1 MTNRLTTMT
10 HSLLNTLLRFTVV
23 SVFAITCNSAA
34 FAQFQTGEVSGFVS
48 DQHGA
53 TVPGAVVKVMNTET
67 QTQHQ
72 ALTDETGYYIF
83 PNLMPGKYEISIE
96 MPHFQKVQ
104 QSGVNVD
111 AHAKVRID
119 ATLEPKG
126 VTETVTVAVSH
137 TDVQR
142 DSAVRAKT
150 IERRD
155 TQDLALNGR
164 NPVNFVLLTPG
175 VRGGPFNS
183 FSPDD
188 LGAIGFSI
196 NGSRLEENLITIDGG
211 IAIRTRA
218 SGAIIGIPA
227 VDAIQEMEIF
237 TSNYLPEYGR
247 SSGGQVRF
255 ITRSGTQDFHGS
267 VFEFFRNS
275 ALDANSWGRNA
286 SNNPD
291 IARKPAPFTFNQF
304 GYDVGGPVYLPR
316 RARQARHKMFF
327 FWAQEWIVWRRFDT
341 SIQTVPTMK
350 MRQGDFSELLSPNN
364 AFFGRPVFIRD
375 PAKLGACN
383 NTDQTACF
391 PGNVI
396 PSERLSPNGIA
407 LLRTFPLATPGFQRG
422 AANYISQSPN
432 PRDTRKDTLR
442 IDYFLGNNHQLSFRG
457 SLFNWDSV
465 DAFRGAFPL
474 ARTDWRRPNRSAALS
489 WTSQASP
496 GLVNELTFAAAVDR
510 VFINVFNNGQYQR
523 EQYGINYP
531 YLFPG
536 KEIDDKIPTVTISN
550 FSTIDGGPY
559 PSSSTGPIWTLSN
572 NVTKL
577 IGQHSVKGG
586 VFIEY
591 SGENDFDQINVQP
604 VPGGTNNQNGR
615 FEFTDTRSAGTG
627 LAVAN
632 AALGLF
638 TNYGEI
644 GQRAYTPWRAWS
656 TDLFVQDTWRARSNL
671 TLEYGTR
678 YSYWQPWHS
687 LWGNIAMFDPAF
699 YDPSQAAVIDPAGGF
714 LVNPTFGSRFNGL
727 VLPGHEWP
735 QAAIGRVEA
744 ASDPRF
750 QTLFHGLPEGLSKT
764 HKNVFEPRAGLAY
777 SFGEN
782 KNTVLRVAAGIFHN
796 RVTVNDSTLLGGN
809 APIQFMTGVT
819 NGLADAP
826 AGATMMTFPLVV
838 TMQDREFKHP
848 TSYQYNLTFQRELP
862 FRTTIDIAYVGRV
875 GLYLQRER
883 NINQLLPG
891 TRQNNPGVNPDA
903 LRPYKGFG
911 VIRLSENA
919 GRSEYN
925 GLQVSARRRFQNHF
939 SFGIG
944 YTLSRLTDDASNRRE
959 RLFNAYDA
967 HSFEGISSD
976 DRTHVLSLHYVY
988 ELPFKRQANALLK
1001 TALQGWQISGVGLV
1015 VSGQPLT
1022 VCRGDDDAGV
1032 GDSDCQPWNLVGA
1045 TNVESPSF
1053 SRGRNVDQNF
1063 WFNPLAFAR
1072 PAAGTFGNAGRNIL
1086 RGPFFQSWD
1095 LAIFKT
1101 FSIGE
1106 GTRLQF
1112 RSEFFNFPNHPNL
1125 ANPDTNPT
1133 SPNFGRVL
1141 SKAGERN
1148 VQFGLKLSF

>member
-1 MTNRLTTMT
+1 MIQ
-10 HSLLNTLLRFTVV
+10 SILNILLRFAFVLVLTTTLSSTVL
-23 SVFAITCNSAA
+23 
-34 FAQFQTGEVSGFVS
+34 AQFQTGEVSGFIS
-48 DQHGA
+48 DKTGA
-53 TVPGAVVKVMNTET
+53 TVLGAVVKVVNADTRAEH
-67 QTQHQ
+67 QTF
-72 ALTDETGYYIF
+72 TDEAGYYIF
-83 PNLMPGKYEISIE
+83 TNLMPGNYEISVE
-96 MPHFQKVQ
+96 MPNFQKVHQ
-104 QSGVNVD
+104 PGVNVD
-111 AHAKVRID
+111 AHSKVRVD
-119 ATLEPKG
+119 ASLEPKG
-126 VTETVTVAVSH
+126 VSETVNVIVNQ
-137 TDVQR
+137 TDTQR
-142 DSAVRAKT
+142 DSALRAKT
-150 IERRD
+150 TERRD
-155 TQDLALNGR
+155 IQDLALNGR
-164 NPVNFVLLTPG
+164 NAINFVLLTPG

-183 FSPDD
+183 FNPDD
-188 LGAIGFSI
+188 LGAIGFSV
-196 NGSRLEENLITIDGG
+196 NGSRLEENLITIDGT
-211 IAIRTRA
+211 IATRTRA
-218 SGAIIGIPA
+218 SGAIIGIPNA
-227 VDAIQEMEIF
+227 DTVQEIKVF

-304 GYDVGGPVYLPR
+304 GYDLSGPVYLAKR
-316 RARQARHKMFF
+316 VNENSKMFF

-341 SIQTVPTMK
+341 SIQTVPTLK
-350 MRQGDFSELLSPNN
+350 MRQGDFSELLSANN
-364 AFFGRPVFIRD
+364 SFFGRPVFIRD
-375 PAKLGACN
+375 PLKTGACN
-383 NTDQTACF
+383 ESDQTACF

-396 PSERLSPNGIA
+396 PFERLSRNGLG
-407 LLRTFPLATPGFQRG
+407 LLKTYPLPTPGFQRG
-422 AANYISQSPN
+422 VSNYITQSPN

-442 IDYFLGNNHQLSFRG
+442 IDYFIGNNHQLSFRG
-457 SLFNWDSV
+457 SLFNWNSV

-489 WTSQASP
+489 WTGQLAPS
-496 GLVNELTFAAAVDR
+496 LINELTLGASVDR
-510 VFINVFNNGQYQR
+510 VFINVFNNGLYQR

-536 KEIDDKIPTVTISN
+536 KEIEDKIPTVTISN

-559 PSSSTGPIWTLSN
+559 PSFSAGPIYTLSN
-572 NVTKL
+572 NITQM
-577 IGQHSVKGG
+577 IGQHSVKAG

-615 FEFTDTRSAGTG
+615 FEFTNTRSTGTG

-644 GQRAYTPWRAWS
+644 GQRASTPWRALS
-656 TDLFVQDTWRARSNL
+656 TDFFVQDTWRARSNV
-671 TLEYGTR
+671 TVEYGTR
-678 YSYWQPWHS
+678 YSYWQPWRS
-687 LWGNIAMFDPAF
+687 LWGNIAMFHPAF
-699 YDPSQAAVIDPAGGF
+699 YDSSKAAVIDPLGGF
-714 LVNPTFGSRFNGL
+714 LVNPTFASRFNGL
-727 VLPGHEWP
+727 VLPGNGWP
-735 QAAIGRVEA
+735 QAAVGRVEA
-744 ASDPRF
+744 ANDQRY
-750 QTLFHGLPEGLSKT
+750 QALFHGLPDGLSKT

-782 KNTVLRVAAGIFHN
+782 NNTVLRVAAGIFHN
-796 RVTVNDSTLLGGN
+796 RVTLNDSTLLGGN

-826 AGATMMTFPLVV
+826 AGATMATFPLVV
-838 TMQDREFKHP
+838 TMQDPEFKHP
-848 TSYQYNLTFQRELP
+848 TSYQYNLTLQRELP
-862 FRTTIDIAYVGRV
+862 FGTTIDFAYVGRI

-891 TRQNNPGVNPDA
+891 TRQANPDVNPDA
-903 LRPYKGFG
+903 LRLYKGFG

-919 GRSEYN
+919 GRSKYN
-925 GLQVSARRRFQNHF
+925 GLQVSARRRFQNRL
-939 SFGIG
+939 SFGIS

-967 HSFEGISSD
+967 HSFHGISGD
-976 DRTHVLSLHYVY
+976 DRTHVFNFHYIY
-988 ELPFKRQANALLK
+988 ELPHLPTPNAFLKKLLG
-1001 TALQGWQISGVGLV
+1001 GWQISGVALV

-1032 GDSDCQPWNLVGA
+1032 GDSDCQPWNLVGD

-1053 SRGRNVDQNF
+1053 SRGRTIDQNF
-1063 WFNPLAFAR
+1063 WFNPAAFAR
-1072 PAAGTFGNAGRNIL
+1072 PAPGTFGNSGRNIL
-1086 RGPFFQSWD
+1086 RGPAFQSWD
-1095 LAIFKT
+1095 VAVFKT
-1101 FSIGE
+1101 IAISE
-1106 GTRLQF
+1106 RTRLQF

-1125 ANPDTNPT
+1125 TNPDTNPT

-1141 SKAGERN
+1141 GKAGERN
-1148 VQFGLKLSF
+1148 IQFGLKLYF